1 MVRVHPDPPF
11 KQSKKIKLVT
21 LSIFVFNRAMKN
33 NVEWLQKFIWF
44 SEGVIL
50 ATIAL
55 ATLFAA
61 GIEIDRLIMV
71 KVVDLSDL
79 FLLFIY
85 AEVLGMVGIFYRD
98 KRIPV
103 TLPIIIAI
111 TAIIIFPF
119 IIIILSL
126 LKYFLIMVPYII
138 IIIVVKLFS
147 FLNISGTTAATAI
160 TITIVPNAIKR
171 DASRIIQ

>member
-1 MVRVHPDPPF
+1 
-11 KQSKKIKLVT
+11 
-21 LSIFVFNRAMKN
+21 MKEN
-33 NVEWLQKFIWF
+33 KWLQQFIWF

-50 ATIAL
+50 AVIAL

-61 GIEIDRLIMV
+61 FMELERIIMV
-71 KVVDLSDL
+71 QVVDLSDL

-111 TAIIIFPF
+111 TALTRMIVIQSKGFDGINIIYEASG
-119 IIIILSL
+119 ILLLAVSAYIMTMKDKISL
-126 LKYFLIMVPYII
+126 SKI
-138 IIIVVKLFS
+138 KLRKE
-147 FLNISGTTAATAI
+147 AASEE
-160 TITIVPNAIKR
+160 N
-171 DASRIIQ
+171 QEQ

>member
-1 MVRVHPDPPF
+1 
-11 KQSKKIKLVT
+11 
-21 LSIFVFNRAMKN
+21 MKEN
-33 NVEWLQKFIWF
+33 KWLQQFIWF

-50 ATIAL
+50 AAIAL

-61 GIEIDRLIMV
+61 FMELERMIMV
-71 KVVDLSDL
+71 QVVDLSDL

-111 TAIIIFPF
+111 TALTRMIVIQSKGFDGINIIYEASGILLLAVSAY
-119 IIIILSL
+119 IMSMKDKMSLSKIILRQ
-126 LKYFLIMVPYII
+126 K
-138 IIIVVKLFS
+138 
-147 FLNISGTTAATAI
+147 ISDQA
-160 TITIVPNAIKR
+160 PEEK
-171 DASRIIQ
+171 

>member
-1 MVRVHPDPPF
+1 
-11 KQSKKIKLVT
+11 
-21 LSIFVFNRAMKN
+21 MKEN
-33 NVEWLQKFIWF
+33 KWLQQFIWF

-50 ATIAL
+50 AAIAL

-61 GIEIDRLIMV
+61 FMELERMIMIQ
-71 KVVDLSDL
+71 VVDLSDL

-111 TAIIIFPF
+111 TALTRMIVIQSKGFDGINIIYEASGILLLAVSAY
-119 IIIILSL
+119 IMSMKDKMSLSKIILRQ
-126 LKYFLIMVPYII
+126 K
-138 IIIVVKLFS
+138 
-147 FLNISGTTAATAI
+147 ISDQE
-160 TITIVPNAIKR
+160 PEEK
-171 DASRIIQ
+171 

>member
-1 MVRVHPDPPF
+1 
-11 KQSKKIKLVT
+11 
-21 LSIFVFNRAMKN
+21 MKEN
-33 NVEWLQKFIWF
+33 KWLQPFIWF

-50 ATIAL
+50 AAIAL

-61 GIEIDRLIMV
+61 FMELERIIMV
-71 KVVDLSDL
+71 QVVDLSDL

-111 TAIIIFPF
+111 TALTRMIVIQSKGFDGINIIYEASG
-119 IIIILSL
+119 ILLLAVSAYIMTMKDKISL
-126 LKYFLIMVPYII
+126 SKI
-138 IIIVVKLFS
+138 KLRKE
-147 FLNISGTTAATAI
+147 AASEE
-160 TITIVPNAIKR
+160 N
-171 DASRIIQ
+171 QEQ

>member
-1 MVRVHPDPPF
+1 
-11 KQSKKIKLVT
+11 
-21 LSIFVFNRAMKN
+21 MKEN
-33 NVEWLQKFIWF
+33 KWLQQFIWF

-50 ATIAL
+50 AAIAL

-61 GIEIDRLIMV
+61 FMELERIIMV
-71 KVVDLSDL
+71 QVVDLSDL

-111 TAIIIFPF
+111 TALTRMIVIQSKGFDGINIIYEASG
-119 IIIILSL
+119 ILLFAVSAYIMTMKDKISL
-126 LKYFLIMVPYII
+126 SKI
-138 IIIVVKLFS
+138 KLRKE
-147 FLNISGTTAATAI
+147 AAAEE
-160 TITIVPNAIKR
+160 N
-171 DASRIIQ
+171 QEQ

>member
-1 MVRVHPDPPF
+1 M
-11 KQSKKIKLVT
+11 ILLNLVKWNF
-21 LSIFVFNRAMKN
+21 FVFNRSMKEN
-33 NVEWLQKFIWF
+33 KWLQQFIWF

-50 ATIAL
+50 AAIAL

-61 GIEIDRLIMV
+61 FMELERIIMV
-71 KVVDLSDL
+71 QVVDLSDL

-111 TAIIIFPF
+111 TALTRMIVIQSKGFDGINIIYEASGILLLAVSAY
-119 IIIILSL
+119 IMSMKDKMSLSKIILR
-126 LKYFLIMVPYII
+126 K
-138 IIIVVKLFS
+138 K
-147 FLNISGTTAATAI
+147 ISDQA
-160 TITIVPNAIKR
+160 PEEK
-171 DASRIIQ
+171 

>member
-1 MVRVHPDPPF
+1 
-11 KQSKKIKLVT
+11 
-21 LSIFVFNRAMKN
+21 MKEN
-33 NVEWLQKFIWF
+33 KWLQQFIWF

-50 ATIAL
+50 AAIAL

-61 GIEIDRLIMV
+61 FMELERMIIV
-71 KVVDLSDL
+71 QVVDLSDL

-111 TAIIIFPF
+111 TALTRMIVIQSKGFDGINIIYEASG
-119 IIIILSL
+119 ILLLAVSAYIMTMKDKISL
-126 LKYFLIMVPYII
+126 SKI
-138 IIIVVKLFS
+138 KLRKE
-147 FLNISGTTAATAI
+147 AASEE
-160 TITIVPNAIKR
+160 N
-171 DASRIIQ
+171 QEQ

>member
-1 MVRVHPDPPF
+1 
-11 KQSKKIKLVT
+11 
-21 LSIFVFNRAMKN
+21 MKEN
-33 NVEWLQKFIWF
+33 KWLQQFIWF

-50 ATIAL
+50 AAIAL

-61 GIEIDRLIMV
+61 FMELERMIMV
-71 KVVDLSDL
+71 QVVDLSDL

-111 TAIIIFPF
+111 TALTRMIVIQSKGFDGINIIYEASGILLLAVSAY
-119 IIIILSL
+119 IMSMKDKMSLSKIILRQ
-126 LKYFLIMVPYII
+126 K
-138 IIIVVKLFS
+138 
-147 FLNISGTTAATAI
+147 ISDQE
-160 TITIVPNAIKR
+160 PQEK
-171 DASRIIQ
+171 